1 MISNLFFD
9 LNSPPKS
16 LFVFTGLFFLLF
28 SVYSYADC
36 SLYSD
41 ETRSSNFI
49 ILGAGMIN
57 GPVKSVITTAH
68 SPDNKNS
75 NIMIN
80 GQYDLTPC
88 GELSYFSLEVTEH
101 YPGLQNRMYSEGK
114 KTEQGYTLL
123 FTSQLHGSGKAP
135 VTLIHARSR
144 LFYNNQKQIVRAESE
159 SNSGGN
165 TQKSHM
171 ETDFFYEN
179 SLISH
184 AVSTGDSADTGG
196 EIRYDWRQ
204 DRQINAIMS
213 QSNGL
218 PHLNYEFAYNDDG
231 QVIRQTQTQH
241 TPLGRVKAIYICQ
254 QTDTYG
260 NCEKALWQSISEG
273 NQANNIIVINTAIV
287 TSDYRYY

>member
-9 LNSPPKS
+9 LNSPQKS
-16 LFVFTGLFFLLF
+16 PVIFMGLFFLLF
-28 SVYSYADC
+28 SIYSYADC

-41 ETRSSNFI
+41 ETRSSNLI

-68 SPDNKNS
+68 SPDNKNN
-75 NIMIN
+75 NIIIN

-88 GELSYFSLEVTEH
+88 GELSYFSLEVTER
-101 YPGLQNRMYSEGK
+101 YPGLQNRMYSEGQ

-123 FTSQLHGSGKAP
+123 FSSQLHDSGKAP
-135 VTLIHARSR
+135 VTLIKGRSH
-144 LFYNNQKQIVRAESE
+144 LFYDNQKQIVHAESE
-159 SNSGGN
+159 TNSGGN
-165 TQKSHM
+165 SPKSRM
-171 ETDFFYEN
+171 ETDFLYEDG
-179 SLISH
+179 LIAQ
-184 AVSTGDSADTGG
+184 AVSKGDSADTIG

-204 DRQINAIMS
+204 DRQINAIIS
-213 QSNGL
+213 QGNGL
-218 PHLNYEFAYNDDG
+218 PQLNYEFAYNDDG
-231 QVIRQTQTQH
+231 QVIRQTQIQH
-241 TPLGRVKAIYICQ
+241 TPLGRVKTIYVCQ

-273 NQANNIIVINTAIV
+273 KKTNNIIVINTAIV

>member
-88 GELSYFSLEVTEH
+88 GELSYFSLD
-101 YPGLQNRMYSEGK
+101 P
-114 KTEQGYTLL
+114 QGIPRTPAVKSA
-123 FTSQLHGSGKAP
+123 TTG
-135 VTLIHARSR
+135 
-144 LFYNNQKQIVRAESE
+144 VR
-159 SNSGGN
+159 
-165 TQKSHM
+165 
-171 ETDFFYEN
+171 
-179 SLISH
+179 I
-184 AVSTGDSADTGG
+184 
-196 EIRYDWRQ
+196 
-204 DRQINAIMS
+204 
-213 QSNGL
+213 
-218 PHLNYEFAYNDDG
+218 
-231 QVIRQTQTQH
+231 
-241 TPLGRVKAIYICQ
+241 GR
-254 QTDTYG
+254 
-260 NCEKALWQSISEG
+260 
-273 NQANNIIVINTAIV
+273 
-287 TSDYRYY
+287 

>member
-1 MISNLFFD
+1 MISNILFN
-9 LNSPPKS
+9 LNSPSKS
-16 LFVFTGLFFLLF
+16 LIVFMGLFFLLF

-36 SLYSD
+36 NLYSE
-41 ETRSSNFI
+41 ETRNSNFI

-57 GPVKSVITTAH
+57 GPVKSVITTTH

-75 NIMIN
+75 NIVIN

-101 YPGLQNRMYSEGK
+101 YPGLQNRIHSEGQ

-123 FTSQLHGSGKAP
+123 FTSQMHNSGKAP

-144 LFYNNQKQIVRAESE
+144 LFYNDQKQIVRAKSE

-165 TQKSHM
+165 MPKSRM
-171 ETDFFYEN
+171 ETDFFYEGG
-179 SLISH
+179 LITH
-184 AVSTGDSADTGG
+184 AVSKGDSADSGG

-204 DRQINAIMS
+204 DRQINAIIS
-213 QSNGL
+213 LSNGL
-218 PHLNYEFAYNDDG
+218 PQLDYEFTYNDDG

-241 TPLGRVKAIYICQ
+241 TPLGRIKTIYICQ
-254 QTDTYG
+254 QTDPYG
-260 NCEKALWQSISEG
+260 NCEKALWQSIPEG
-273 NQANNIIVINTAIV
+273 NQASNIIVINTAIV
-287 TSDYRYY
+287 TSEYRYY